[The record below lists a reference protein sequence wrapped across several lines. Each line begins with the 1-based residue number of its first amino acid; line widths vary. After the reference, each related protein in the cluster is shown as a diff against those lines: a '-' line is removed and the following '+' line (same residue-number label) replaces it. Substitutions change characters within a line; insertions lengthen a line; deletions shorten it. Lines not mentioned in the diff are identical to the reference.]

1 MTDPHAIPVRAA
13 MTLLPMLA
21 AITIVSQFFRTSL
34 GVIAPEL
41 IQDLS
46 LSPAMLGLANG
57 SFYIALFVAQ
67 IPVGILFDRIG
78 TRRTVAW
85 LTGIAVAGALLHA
98 VARNGEELVAARLL
112 LGLGCGGSFMGAVML
127 SSRWYGG
134 DRLSMVL
141 SWVFSLSQIG
151 TLLAATPL
159 AASADLFG
167 WRWTFAG
174 TAIVTGLTGAVFYLL
189 VRDDPP
195 GRPVP
200 PPSKEGLG
208 DIMRGL
214 MAVWKTPHLS
224 RILAVHTFAYASQS
238 TVLGLWG
245 GPYLHDIHGLDAV
258 GRGNVLLAMGA
269 AQIAGIL
276 SFGPLDRLFNTR
288 KWLVAAGSAGTISV
302 LMTLALL
309 KGPPAWLAIFLLVL
323 LCYVTTYSLV
333 IVAHGRSL
341 FPDHLA
347 GRGITTVNLAQV
359 FGCAFLP
366 VTTGAIVNAFPG
378 SGAGYAEDAYRLAFG
393 FIALCLALGC
403 AWYLRGPDSKP
414 RPLTPR

>member
-1 MTDPHAIPVRAA
+1 MTMTAIQEGTRAA
-13 MTLLPMLA
+13 ME
-21 AITIVSQFFRTSL
+21 IRT
-34 GVIAPEL
+34 
-41 IQDLS
+41 
-46 LSPAMLGLANG
+46 GLA
-57 SFYIALFVAQ
+57 
-67 IPVGILFDRIG
+67 GI
-78 TRRTVAW
+78 
-85 LTGIAVAGALLHA
+85 
-98 VARNGEELVAARLL
+98 AARL
-112 LGLGCGGSFMGAVML
+112 GGAVAVILFAYQATAALPLVVAAAVVSATGFFLEARWKWML
-127 SSRWYGG
+127 EGERDPFHRPRTPHQVAEEAVNAVLIGIALPGILWMLVRAGAWEG
-134 DRLSMVL
+134 WLPGLVMVISL
-141 SWVFSLSQIG
+141 ATGPVFAFRAFR
-151 TLLAATPL
+151 AARDIEIRPVEF
-159 AASADLFG
+159 AAGLVVAL
-167 WRWTFAG
+167 R

-302 LMTLALL
+302 LMALALL

-366 VTTGAIVNAFPG
+366 VTTGAIVNAFPN

-403 AWYLRGPDSKP
+403 AWYLGGPDSKP